1 MFLSR
6 RRRGR
11 DRFVRIKL
19 ACLVAGGVLGLVGMQ
34 RDSVVLIDIAITV
47 VLAGFALRFV
57 PDRAPDDH
65 VPDADIETAAPE
77 AEQPAPDP

>member
-1 MFLSR
+1 MFVSH

-19 ACLVAGGVLGLVGMQ
+19 ACLVGGGVLGLVGMQ
-34 RDSVVLIDIAITV
+34 RDSVVAIDIAIAI

-57 PDRAPDDH
+57 PNRVPEAGAEVSAPDG
-65 VPDADIETAAPE
+65 ERAAS
-77 AEQPAPDP
+77 DP